1 MATQRDHAGADMEN
15 TLVWNEAER
24 GCVATAMSIG
34 HRALINH
41 HIAQGARSCAD
52 LAGDLKISRRQL
64 KRILSGETPLRI
76 EAIVA
81 LYDLL
86 GIDRERALMAIGV
99 LGDWQRYFDT
109 NLGVVLQL
117 VQPVLAKLE
126 TSAEFAIEPLT
137 GPAVARFSEWL
148 ANAIIANEEQ
158 IRSRRDSFADLPE
171 VRRPIRRGS
180 DAAV

>member
-1 MATQRDHAGADMEN
+1 MATQQDYDGAQNEN
-15 TLVWNEAER
+15 TIVWNEAPG
-24 GCVATAMSIG
+24 GCVATAMSNE

-41 HIAQGARSCAD
+41 HIAQSGRSREVLAND
-52 LAGDLKISRRQL
+52 LGVSRRQL
-64 KRILSGETPLRI
+64 KRLLSGETPLRL

-81 LYDLL
+81 LYAQL
-86 GIDRERALMAIGV
+86 GIDRQRALMAIDV

-109 NLGVVLQL
+109 NLGVILQL
-117 VQPVLAKLE
+117 VQPVLAALD

-137 GPAVARFSEWL
+137 GPAVARLADWL

-171 VRRPIRRGS
+171 VRRPIRRAS
-180 DAAV
+180 DHAA

>member
-1 MATQRDHAGADMEN
+1 MATQHDHDGAHDEN
-15 TLVWNEAER
+15 TIVWNEAAG

-41 HIAQGARSCAD
+41 HIGQSSRSIAD
-52 LAGDLKISRRQL
+52 LAQDLGVSRRQL
-64 KRILSGETPLRI
+64 KRILSGDTPLRL

-81 LYDLL
+81 LYARL
-86 GIDRERALMAIGV
+86 GIDRQRALMAIDV

-109 NLGVVLQL
+109 NLGVILQL
-117 VQPVLAKLE
+117 VQPVLAALD

-137 GPAVARFSEWL
+137 GPAVARFAEWL

-171 VRRPIRRGS
+171 VRRPVRRAS
-180 DAAV
+180 DHAV